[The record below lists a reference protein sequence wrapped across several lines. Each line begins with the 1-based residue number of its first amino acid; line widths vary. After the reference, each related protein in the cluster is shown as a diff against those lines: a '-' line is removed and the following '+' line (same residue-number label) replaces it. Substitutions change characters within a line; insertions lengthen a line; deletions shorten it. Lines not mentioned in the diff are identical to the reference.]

1 MALGLGAL
9 LCRVLTTVTTYL
21 LPAYLNFK
29 ELVRHERASPEKT
42 TATVMLFDR
51 KYSLTRSAEKKDDDA
66 DDTGGGEKRVTSLE
80 GWMIYWIVVGFWTCI
95 ERVLDMSVF
104 WLPLYN
110 EFKVAFCIY
119 LWHPNTRGAEFLYFS
134 LVKPYLIMNE
144 AVIDAYICD
153 IKAFVYDSILSML
166 DRSKTVRLHTCAYAR
181 ACPS

>member
-1 MALGLGAL
+1 MSLSLSL
-9 LCRVLTTVTTYL
+9 SVCVCVSSSFWISIL
-21 LPAYLNFK
+21 
-29 ELVRHERASPEKT
+29 
-42 TATVMLFDR
+42 R
-51 KYSLTRSAEKKDDDA
+51 KYSLTRSAEKNDDNDDA
-66 DDTGGGEKRVTSLE
+66 GGEKRVTSLE
-80 GWMIYWIVVGFWTCI
+80 GWMIYWIVVGFWTCV
-95 ERVLDMSVF
+95 ERVLDVSVF

-166 DRSKTVRLHTCAYAR
+166 DRSKTVRCHTHTHIHIYMYTSHTHAR
-181 ACPS
+181 ACVRAHVCSAKLQSVHPP